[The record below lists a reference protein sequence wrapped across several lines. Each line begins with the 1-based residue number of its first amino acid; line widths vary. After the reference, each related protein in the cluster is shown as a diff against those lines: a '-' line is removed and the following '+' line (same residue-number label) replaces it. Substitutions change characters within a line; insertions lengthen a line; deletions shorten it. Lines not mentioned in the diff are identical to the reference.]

1 MTGQM
6 VYPDQK
12 IHELIADKTALRQAL
27 EDIAGA
33 QMLWHG
39 GIGLRSR
46 FQLDAFIK
54 ELQEMA
60 STALKEIKPT

>member
-1 MTGQM
+1 LTEAQR
-6 VYPDQK
+6 
-12 IHELIADKTALRQAL
+12 LRQAL

-39 GIGLRSR
+39 GIGPRLRS
-46 FQLDAFIK
+46 QLEEFIK

-60 STALKEIKPT
+60 STALKEIKPDAP